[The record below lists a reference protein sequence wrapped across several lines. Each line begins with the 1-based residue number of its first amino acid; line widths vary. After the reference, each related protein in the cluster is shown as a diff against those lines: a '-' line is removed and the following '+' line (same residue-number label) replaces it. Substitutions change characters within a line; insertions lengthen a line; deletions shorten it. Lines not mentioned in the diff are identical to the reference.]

1 MGREKR
7 KGPVYLVC
15 FKWLLNSQALFVCLE
30 CSILLLLR
38 SFLLFNYLF
47 PLSSYSGI
55 STQSR
60 SQGSTL
66 SVHWLLLGRNALD

>member
-15 FKWLLNSQALFVCLE
+15 FKWLLNSQALFACLE

-38 SFLLFNYLF
+38 SFLLFIYLF

-66 SVHWLLLGRNALD
+66 PVHWLLLGRNALD